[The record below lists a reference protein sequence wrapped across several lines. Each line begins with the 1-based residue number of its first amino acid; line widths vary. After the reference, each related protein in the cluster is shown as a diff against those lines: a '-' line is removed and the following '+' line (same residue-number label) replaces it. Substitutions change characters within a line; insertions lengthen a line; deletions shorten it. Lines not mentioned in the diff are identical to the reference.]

1 MHRSYPR
8 QAPAPRPRLTPA
20 RRADGET
27 QSRLPGFTLAGI
39 IAIWGLA
46 PSVSKL
52 ITAPPIVIALVRFWA
67 SVPILFAA
75 CYATGH
81 RVTMQTLRHTA
92 LAGAMFGINM
102 VLVFLA
108 LQHSSVA
115 VLSMFMALQPGVILT
130 VAGRWLGERATL
142 WHIAWTIVGIAGVC
156 IVILGN
162 SPEVELDAIG
172 LLAGAGAVLS
182 FTGYY
187 IRTRIVRTTADV
199 HPLEWMSGST
209 LFSALAVTPF
219 ALAFTEASDYRLL
232 DGVDWIYLIYVA
244 GVLGILSHT
253 LMSWVQKFI
262 PATRSSLYMLGMT
275 VVSVAVAWP
284 INGER
289 FTPQQMV
296 GGLVVIGAV
305 GAVVGRPAG
314 PVALPETDSGQQR
327 RTRKRRPA
335 QTIFIVEPADTS
347 TSNPVAMS
355 PRLVQTNAGRAPN
368 RA

>member
-1 MHRSYPR
+1 VHRSYTR
-8 QAPAPRPRLTPA
+8 QAPAPRPSLTPTL
-20 RRADGET
+20 RADGKAE
-27 QSRLPGFTLAGI
+27 SRLPGFTLVGI

-52 ITAPPIVIALVRFWA
+52 ITAPPIVIASVRFWA
-67 SVPILFAA
+67 SVPILFAV

-81 RVTMQTLRHTA
+81 RVTMQTLRYTA

-115 VLSMFMALQPGVILT
+115 VLSMLMALQPGIILT
-130 VAGRWLGERATL
+130 VAGRWLGERATA
-142 WHIAWTIVGIAGVC
+142 WHISWTVIGIAGVC

-162 SPEVELDAIG
+162 SPDVELDAVG
-172 LLAGAGAVLS
+172 LLAGTGAVIS

-187 IRTRIVRTTADV
+187 IRNRIVRTTADV

-219 ALAFTEASDYRLL
+219 ALAFTEPSDYQLL
-232 DGVDWIYLIYVA
+232 NGIDWIYLIYVA
-244 GVLGILSHT
+244 GILGILSHT

-289 FTPQQMV
+289 FTPQQIV

-305 GAVVGRPAG
+305 GAVVARPAA
-314 PVALPETDSGQQR
+314 PVALPGADSNQQR
-327 RTRKRRPA
+327 RTRKRPPA
-335 QTIFIVEPADTS
+335 QTIFIVEPA
-347 TSNPVAMS
+347 
-355 PRLVQTNAGRAPN
+355 
-368 RA
+368 